1 MCRGLCGEIVGCG
14 MVRSRPFVF
23 VAAASSGSLAF
34 LTIGFHSEGCA
45 AGHAL
50 LILFEARL
58 LARLM
63 SASNG
68 MTTGVV
74 LDGDNSGTAF

>member
-1 MCRGLCGEIVGCG
+1 
-14 MVRSRPFVF
+14 
-23 VAAASSGSLAF
+23 LAF
-34 LTIGFHSEGCA
+34 LTIGFHSKACA

-68 MTTGVV
+68 MTGVV
-74 LDGDNSGTAF
+74 LDGDNSGTAL